1 MGERDGGKEE
11 WREEG
16 GDRILVEECQQWSF
30 LSISFF
36 FCLSLFASHSVSLCV
51 LSIRGR
57 VETQEL

>member
-11 WREEG
+11 WREDGKG
-16 GDRILVEECQQWSF
+16 GIEFWWESASYAAL
-30 LSISFF
+30 SFF